1 MLEQL
6 ESSDFSSLIR
16 SELWGWPLAL
26 TVHAL
31 GTALLVG
38 FMLIICLRLI
48 GLFELIPYTSL
59 RRFFPVVW
67 LALLLQIASGGIL
80 WATKPTRYVA
90 DGAFML
96 KMALIVLGIVLLMV
110 FQATVRR
117 ESGTWQTKG
126 AITSSMAR
134 FVAFTLILWFGV
146 VVAGRLTGYLGSLP
160 IAL

>member
-6 ESSDFSSLIR
+6 ESSEFSSLIR

-38 FMLIICLRLI
+38 FVLIICLRLI

-59 RRFFPVVW
+59 NRLFPVVW
-67 LALLLQIASGGIL
+67 IALLVQILSGAVL
-80 WATKPTRYVA
+80 WSTKPTRYVA
-90 DGAFML
+90 DGAFMVKL
-96 KMALIVLGIVLLMV
+96 ALIAVGIVLTMY
-110 FQATVRR
+110 FQRTIRR
-117 ESGTWQTKG
+117 EAGSWQAKG
-126 AITSSMAR
+126 AISSPMAR
-134 FVAFTLILWFGV
+134 FVAFTLILWCSV

-160 IAL
+160 IG